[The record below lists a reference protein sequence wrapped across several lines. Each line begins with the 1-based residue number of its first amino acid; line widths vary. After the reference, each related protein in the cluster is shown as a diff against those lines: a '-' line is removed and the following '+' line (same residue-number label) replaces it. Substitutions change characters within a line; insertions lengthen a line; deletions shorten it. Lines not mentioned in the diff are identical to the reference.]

1 MNVEELHGMLE
12 EFGSGQSN
20 FLTPPHPKCI
30 SQPVSLSV
38 TSRCGHLSIQM
49 PFHASPLLHDS
60 RNWQDHSGSEVLPG
74 SATDV
79 EGFAESVFNSI
90 DKRFLHPYHAV
101 SMPAMEKILTPVME
115 KEDYATDEEPDDP
128 IMYSACNTLD
138 YHHTRR
144 RAQSLTKSTIVG
156 FNADDDKGES
166 DAVFHSRTPS
176 NVSDASHRA
185 YSRSEDNLLQIDN
198 LDSPVTKE
206 NQRLSF
212 ESNILKYVQEEN
224 DKRHS
229 TESLDSQEYKPF
241 QSPDVQALLLPSST
255 ASSPGYFPRSVE
267 GSKPVQSLPRN
278 FQCPPVPSLP
288 LRQMSEG
295 YIKPVKSPHF
305 SIGSPPL
312 ASPTSLISADKSGS
326 SRGSFSEH
334 FLYDSAEVD
343 EQRVGKKEVML
354 KRTRGEKKVEYE
366 GRDRSSQLVIRYQRG
381 REKTADSGIEDPP
394 NFNSVASVEEE
405 DIPLPDNSPMMGVAK
420 FAPTHRF
427 STSRDSGLSDSPD
440 PFVEIASPTHTLS
453 SKVLVDKLSQIAKDQ
468 TKHPS
473 PLIKEQKTT
482 TKKDATLTNNRA
494 PLIKSQSTAISPKT
508 RVTHHIMKVM
518 KASSLDFDPS
528 SSFQFSENDSTLPEQ
543 RLRMVSPDR
552 LISPTDYPTDVWNM
566 KRSKSLAEGT
576 AFAHNS
582 EVTEEEHT
590 RMGEL
595 IISEAKIG
603 QQKTSS
609 QGLKKGMDRD
619 LSKSLEILR

>member
-1 MNVEELHGMLE
+1 MCDH
-12 EFGSGQSN
+12 FA
-20 FLTPPHPKCI
+20 
-30 SQPVSLSV
+30 
-38 TSRCGHLSIQM
+38 IQM
-49 PFHASPLLHDS
+49 PFFASPLLNDS
-60 RNWQDHSGSEVLPG
+60 RNWQDHSRSEILPG
-74 SATDV
+74 ST

-90 DKRFLHPYHAV
+90 DRRLLHPYHAISV
-101 SMPAMEKILTPVME
+101 PAMEKILTPVME
-115 KEDYATDEEPDDP
+115 KEDYATDEEFDEP

-144 RAQSLTKSTIVG
+144 RAQSLTKSSSAG
-156 FNADDDKGES
+156 FNEDDDKGDS

-176 NVSDASHRA
+176 NVSDTSRRG
-185 YSRSEDNLLQIDN
+185 YLGSRSEDNLLQIDN
-198 LDSPVTKE
+198 LDSPIVKE
-206 NQRLSF
+206 PQRLSF

-224 DKRHS
+224 DERCS

-255 ASSPGYFPRSVE
+255 ASSPGFFPRSVE
-267 GSKPVQSLPRN
+267 GKPVQSLPRN
-278 FQCPPVPSLP
+278 FHRPPVPSLP

-295 YIKPVKSPHF
+295 YIKPMKSPHF
-305 SIGSPPL
+305 SVGSPPL
-312 ASPTSLISADKSGS
+312 ASPSSLISADKSGS

-334 FLYDSAEVD
+334 FLYDTAEVD
-343 EQRVGKKEVML
+343 EHRVGKKEMML
-354 KRTRGEKKVEYE
+354 KKTRGDRKVEYE
-366 GRDRSSQLVIRYQRG
+366 GRGDKSSQLVIRHQRG

-405 DIPLPDNSPMMGVAK
+405 DIPLPDNSPMIGVPK
-420 FAPTHRF
+420 LPPTHRF

-440 PFVEIASPTHTLS
+440 PFVEIASPSHTLS
-453 SKVLVDKLSQIAKDQ
+453 SKVLVDKLSQIATDQ

-482 TKKDATLTNNRA
+482 TKKEATLTNDRA
-494 PLIKSQSTAISPKT
+494 PFNKSQSTAVSPKT
-508 RVTHHIMKVM
+508 RVTHHIMQVM

-528 SSFQFSENDSTLPEQ
+528 SRFQFSENDSTLPEQ

-552 LISPTDYPTDVWNM
+552 LISPTDYSADIWNM

-582 EVTEEEHT
+582 EETEEEHT

-603 QQKTSS
+603 QPKTSS
-609 QGLKKGMDRD
+609 QGFKKGMDRD